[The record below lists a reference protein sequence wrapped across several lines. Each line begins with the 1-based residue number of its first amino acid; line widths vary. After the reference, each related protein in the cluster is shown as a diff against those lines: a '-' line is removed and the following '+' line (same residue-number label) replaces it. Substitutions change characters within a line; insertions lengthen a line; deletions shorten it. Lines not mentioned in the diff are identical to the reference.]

1 MTKTEQLHELLKRN
15 NGYIFTSE
23 VVSQGISR
31 TYLTE
36 FVKNNHLEKVAK
48 GIYISEDTW
57 EDELFI
63 LQRQYSNIIF
73 SGETA
78 LYLHELIDREY
89 NEISIS
95 VKARF
100 SGTRLREKGIIISRE
115 KDSIFG
121 MGATSVVTNF
131 GNKVIVYDRERSIC
145 DLIKNRKKVEV
156 QNYQTAIK
164 TYMRSR
170 KKDLSLLVKY
180 AERMKLRDE
189 VMKYVEV
196 LV

>member
-1 MTKTEQLHELLKRN
+1 MTKTEQLYELLKRN

-31 TYLTE
+31 TYLAE

-164 TYMRSR
+164 TYMRSQ